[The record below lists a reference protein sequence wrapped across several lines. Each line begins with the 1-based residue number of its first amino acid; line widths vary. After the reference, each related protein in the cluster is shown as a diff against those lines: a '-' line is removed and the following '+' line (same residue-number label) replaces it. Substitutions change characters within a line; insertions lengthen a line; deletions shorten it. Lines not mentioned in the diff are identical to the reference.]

1 LLATLNAKLKT
12 TLSVKL
18 LQFSLY
24 KVKLWKINTANAP
37 KKRKPFTLG
46 KNGRGDNFGLFG
58 ISTITLLNFVL
69 KLLKIER
76 MTYDFA
82 IIGGG
87 IVGAATFYKLQQKY
101 PDKTIVLLE
110 KMAQLADHQ
119 TGHNSGVI
127 HSGLYYKPG
136 SLKAKNCIQG
146 RHELVAFAKE
156 HGIAHDVCGKV
167 VVATDPSE
175 LPHMEKIF
183 QIGLENKI
191 EGIKRL
197 TAEEV
202 KEHEPFVECIGG
214 IWVPVT
220 GIIDFRGA
228 TEKMVELALAIQAKS
243 ALKLQH
249 EVERIEKGEKYSKL
263 VTNQGTFEAE
273 YLIFCAGLQADRLAK
288 KDGVDLKEK
297 VVGFRGDY
305 YELTEQGKHK
315 VKNLIYPVPNPDFP
329 FLGVHFTRMTDGEI
343 ECGPNAVFTFKREGY
358 GKTDFSLR
366 DTWDALT
373 YKGTWRLFFQNMSFG
388 INEYRRAFSKKLFLK
403 TLQRMVPSLTMDDLR
418 PGRAGVRA
426 LLLREDGDTRDDF
439 RIEYH
444 GKSIHVLNAPSPA
457 ATASLA
463 IGGYIVEEAEKHFHL
478 S

>member
-1 LLATLNAKLKT
+1 
-12 TLSVKL
+12 
-18 LQFSLY
+18 
-24 KVKLWKINTANAP
+24 
-37 KKRKPFTLG
+37 
-46 KNGRGDNFGLFG
+46 
-58 ISTITLLNFVL
+58 
-69 KLLKIER
+69 
-76 MTYDFA
+76 MTYDIA

-87 IVGAATFYKLQQKY
+87 IVGAATFYKMQSKY
-101 PDKTIVLLE
+101 PTLNIVLIE
-110 KMAQLADHQ
+110 KMDILADHQ

-136 SLKAKNCIQG
+136 SLKAKNCIEG

-156 HGIAHDVCGKV
+156 HGIDHDICGKV
-167 VVATDPSE
+167 VVATDPAE

-183 QIGLENKI
+183 QTGLENKI
-191 EGIKRL
+191 EGIEWI
-197 TAEEV
+197 TAEQV
-202 KEHEPFVECIGG
+202 KEHEPFVESIGG
-214 IWVPVT
+214 IWVPCT
-220 GIIDFRGA
+220 GIIDFRAA
-228 TEKMVELALAIQAKS
+228 TAKMVELALALNPQS
-243 ALKLQH
+243 KLVLSQ
-249 EVERIEKGEKYSKL
+249 EVLSIEKGEKTSKL
-263 VTNQGTFEAE
+263 ITNKETFEAE
-273 YLIFCAGLQADRLAK
+273 YLVFCAGLQADRLAK
-288 KDGVDLKEK
+288 KDGVDLKER

-315 VKNLIYPVPNPDFP
+315 IKNLIYPVPNPDFP

-358 GKTDFSLR
+358 GKTDFSFR

-373 YKGTWRLFFQNMSFG
+373 YGGTWKLFFKNMAFG
-388 INEYRRAFSKKLFLK
+388 INEYRRAFSKRLFLK
-403 TLQRMVPSLTMDDLR
+403 TLQRMVPSLTMEDIK

-426 LLLREDGDTRDDF
+426 LLLRQDGDTRDDF

-463 IGGYIVEEAEKHFHL
+463 IGGYITAEAEKHFKL